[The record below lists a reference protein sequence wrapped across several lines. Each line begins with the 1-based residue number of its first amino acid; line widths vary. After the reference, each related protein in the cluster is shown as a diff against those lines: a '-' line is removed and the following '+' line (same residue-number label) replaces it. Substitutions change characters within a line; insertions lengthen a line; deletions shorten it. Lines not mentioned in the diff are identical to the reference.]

1 MTRKL
6 NRVLTEILNRISFRI
21 LIFAVSLSVSVVSFS
36 SCRTQSKTDMRSL
49 APVETL
55 VYLETGDL
63 GETLGALTEN
73 QAWKSGAAGKP
84 DFSQLKNIQVAVA
97 VTGFETSEK
106 QLTNESSIL
115 NFKPHFVLIGDTH
128 AWKPTA
134 VSIVE
139 NQIGKF
145 ARETYGDDVKLE
157 ISEKR
162 DAKFFVWTSAD
173 GRKLFSAVSKSLI
186 YVGNDE
192 TAIDKCL
199 DVQRGEAENLL
210 KNENLARARER
221 AGDEKWLSFGYISPE
236 GVAQISNLAGVSVA
250 VESSETDIVRSFIAK
265 ILPGVLQKTVK
276 EVIWTARKS
285 GEAIEDRITV
295 KTDTESS
302 TVLKETLKP
311 VSTGNQSSI
320 AEFLPLQFNSI
331 TRYNLQNPQVA
342 WRSLL
347 LVTSKQMDAPSAKL
361 FAQVSNS
368 FFEPYGISEGET
380 FLSAVGTEIVTARFD
395 EEGEKSVVIAGVKD
409 LEKIKKAISGEINL
423 KAKPEKFG
431 AIDFWKSEDSDLAAA
446 FVDNLVI
453 LGERQSVLNCLGAKE
468 SGKNF
473 AKTIQYQSLVKDS
486 SAAAATITLDA
497 ESSQQ
502 IIEVLGKAK
511 AEKDS
516 YTSFYTTV
524 TRFNETGFER
534 KTVSD
539 FGLIGTIVE
548 QFNEGN

>member
-1 MTRKL
+1 MMRKL
-6 NRVLTEILNRISFRI
+6 NRVLTEIFNRISFRI
-21 LIFAVSLSVSVVSFS
+21 LIFSVFLCVSVVSFS
-36 SCRTQSKTDMRSL
+36 SCRRQSQTDMRSL
-49 APVETL
+49 APAETL

-63 GETLGALTEN
+63 GETLEALTEN

-84 DFSQLKNIQVAVA
+84 DFSPLKNIQVAVA

-157 ISEKR
+157 ESEKR

-173 GRKLFSAVSKSLI
+173 GRKLFSAVSKSVI

-192 TAIDKCL
+192 TVLDKCL

-210 KNENLARARER
+210 KNENLARER
-221 AGDEKWLSFGYISPE
+221 SGDEKWLSFGYISPE

-250 VESSETDIVRSFIAK
+250 VESSEADIVRSFIAK

-276 EVIWTARKS
+276 EVVWTARKS
-285 GEAIEDRITV
+285 GEAIEDRIIV
-295 KTDTESS
+295 KTDPESS
-302 TVLKETLKP
+302 SVLKETLTP
-311 VSTGNQSSI
+311 ASTGNQSSL

-342 WRSLL
+342 WRSVL
-347 LVTSKQMDAPSAKL
+347 LVTSKQMDAASAKL
-361 FAQVSNS
+361 FVQVSNS
-368 FFEPYGISEGET
+368 FFEPYGISDGES
-380 FLSAVGTEIVTARFD
+380 FLSATGTEIVTARFD
-395 EEGEKSVVIAGVKD
+395 EDGEKSVVIASVKD
-409 LEKIKKAISGEINL
+409 LEKIKKAISGEINF
-423 KAKPEKFG
+423 KAKPEKSG
-431 AIDFWKSEDSDLAAA
+431 ATDFWKSEDGNLAAA
-446 FVDNLVI
+446 FVDNLVV

-473 AKTIQYQSLVKDS
+473 AQTIQFQNLIKDS
-486 SAAAATITLDA
+486 SAAAATVTIDA
-497 ESSQQ
+497 ETSQQ

-511 AEKDS
+511 EEKGS
-516 YTSFYTTV
+516 YTGFYTTA
-524 TRFNETGFER
+524 THFNEAGFER

-548 QFNEGN
+548 QFDEGN